1 MCSVTCNVCDIAFSH
16 KTVVSLHVT
25 ESSTL
30 VWGTLEST
38 AEEQWYLIACIGSYL
53 EGNRCGFPKSRRPR
67 RYHAA
72 SQQEDDLFTR
82 KVSLSRGR
90 QRRLGRAGRAG
101 QDLEEPWEWWMALP
115 ARRAAEPWPRS
126 RESYSSSISK
136 NKMQINTKMLVTA
149 CRRQG

>member
-1 MCSVTCNVCDIAFSH
+1 MRSVTCNVCNIAFSH
-16 KTVVSLHVT
+16 KTVVSLCVT

-30 VWGTLEST
+30 VWGALEST

-53 EGNRCGFPKSRRPR
+53 EGNRCGFPKSRCPR
-67 RYHAA
+67 RYRAA
-72 SQQEDDLFTR
+72 SRQEDDLFAQ
-82 KVSLSRGR
+82 KVSLSWGR
-90 QRRLGRAGRAG
+90 QWRLGRAGRAG

-115 ARRAAEPWPRS
+115 PRRAAEPWPRS

-136 NKMQINTKMLVTA
+136 NKMQIKTKMLVTV